1 MNYYNPYYM
10 MAPIAT
16 ARPSLFGALS
26 RGIGRGGFS
35 LGSIING
42 TQRTLGLVNQ
52 AIPVV
57 KQISPVVKNAR
68 TMFRVMNEFK
78 KTDAPVNTSNNSIDT
93 NNANTVLQENVQ
105 VTEEP
110 TEPVS
115 NGGPTFFA

>member
-10 MAPIAT
+10 MAPLTT

-26 RGIGRGGFS
+26 RGIGRGGIS

-78 KTDAPVNTSNNSIDT
+78 KTDAPVSATNNINVPNNSTPI
-93 NNANTVLQENVQ
+93 ENVQ
-105 VTEEP
+105 ISDEVTEP
-110 TEPVS
+110 IS

>member
-16 ARPSLFGALS
+16 TRPSLFGALS
-26 RGIGRGGFS
+26 RGIGRGGLS

-78 KTDAPVNTSNNSIDT
+78 KTDTPVT
-93 NNANTVLQENVQ
+93 NNVNNYNDSTPTKNVQ
-105 VTEEP
+105 ESSEKTL
-110 TEPVS
+110 PVS

>member
-10 MAPIAT
+10 MAPMTA
-16 ARPSLFGALS
+16 ARPSLFGMLS
-26 RGIGRGGFS
+26 RGIGRGGLS

-78 KTDAPVNTSNNSIDT
+78 KTDTPVNTNNNFNDYDT
-93 NNANTVLQENVQ
+93 ST
-105 VTEEP
+105 P
-110 TEPVS
+110 TETVVQESNETMPVS